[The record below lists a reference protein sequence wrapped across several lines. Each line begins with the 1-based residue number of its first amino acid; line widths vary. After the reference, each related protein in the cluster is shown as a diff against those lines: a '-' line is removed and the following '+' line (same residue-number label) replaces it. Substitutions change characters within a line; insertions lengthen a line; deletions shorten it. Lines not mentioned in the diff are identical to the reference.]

1 MNKQQYYILA
11 ELIAGE
17 TMAKKML
24 AQWNDKE
31 WNSEVAEMEI
41 HELKEDYEYYNRLSV
56 GVQ

>member
-17 TMAKKML
+17 TTAKKML

-41 HELKEDYEYYNRLSV
+41 YELKQDYEYYNRLSR
-56 GVQ
+56 